1 MKGKTLFG
9 ILAIAAIGAAV
20 FTACSKK
27 DKDGAA
33 ALVFTTA
40 ETKSGSVVQTVAA
53 TGTIEPEELVDIGA
67 QVSGKILYFGKGLG
81 GEELDYCST
90 VTNGMLLA
98 KIDDVTYVADLN
110 VARAQLKRAE
120 ASVAV
125 AKASLKEAQVR
136 LGQAKREWERAQ
148 NIGVGLALSQTA
160 YDNYRTSFETADVSV
175 TMAEAQLQQAE
186 ASVIEAQASVE
197 KAERNLS
204 YCDIVSSVDGVIID
218 RRVNVGQTVVSSMS
232 ASSLFLVARDLRR
245 VQIWVAVNEADIGSI
260 REGGPVT
267 FTVDTF
273 PGRTFKG
280 TVRRIRLN
288 ATITSNV
295 VTYTVEIVTDN
306 TDGTLLPFLTANV
319 LFETARADGGLSVPS
334 KALRFSPDG
343 RPDGKTVFVLDSN
356 GMPRPIKVEVLLDNG
371 LDASV
376 KGEGLAA
383 GARVVTGVTRRSSA
397 KSAKSAS
404 GNTDGASPFMP
415 KMPKPPKRGAGGP
428 PPH

>member
-1 MKGKTLFG
+1 MDKKLAMG
-9 ILAIAAIGAAV
+9 ILAIAACGAAV

-27 DKDGAA
+27 GKDGAA
-33 ALVFTTA
+33 DLVFATA
-40 ETKSGSVVQTVAA
+40 EAKAGAVVQTVAA

-125 AKASLKEAQVR
+125 AKASLKEAEVR
-136 LGQAKREWERAQ
+136 LSQAKREWERAQ
-148 NIGVGLALSQTA
+148 KIGVGLALSQTA
-160 YDNYRTSFETADVSV
+160 YDKYRTDFETADASV
-175 TMAEAQLQQAE
+175 TMAQAQLQQSE
-186 ASVIEAQASVE
+186 ASVIEAQAGVE

-204 YCDIVSSVDGVIID
+204 YCDIVSSVDGVVID

-273 PGRTFKG
+273 PGRTFTG

-295 VTYTVEIVTDN
+295 VT
-306 TDGTLLPFLTANV
+306 
-319 LFETARADGGLSVPS
+319 
-334 KALRFSPDG
+334 
-343 RPDGKTVFVLDSN
+343 
-356 GMPRPIKVEVLLDNG
+356 
-371 LDASV
+371 
-376 KGEGLAA
+376 
-383 GARVVTGVTRRSSA
+383 
-397 KSAKSAS
+397 
-404 GNTDGASPFMP
+404 
-415 KMPKPPKRGAGGP
+415 
-428 PPH
+428 

>member
-1 MKGKTLFG
+1 MRIRNYV
-9 ILAIAAIGAAV
+9 ILAISALTAGL
-20 FTACSKK
+20 FCACSKK
-27 DKDGAA
+27 NDGAA
-33 ALVFTTA
+33 ELVFTTA
-40 ETKSGSVVQTVAA
+40 EAKKGSVVQTVAA

-67 QVSGKILYFGKGLG
+67 QVSGKILYFGKGLN

-110 VARAQLKRAE
+110 VARALLKRAE

-148 NIGVGLALSQTA
+148 KIGVGVALSQTA
-160 YDNYRTSFETADVSV
+160 YDNYRTSFETAEVSV

-186 ASVIEAQASVE
+186 ASVIEAQAGVE
-197 KAERNLS
+197 KTERNLS
-204 YCDIVSSVDGVIID
+204 YCDIVSSVDGIIID

-280 TVRRIRLN
+280 MVRRIRLN

-319 LFETARADGGLSVPS
+319 LFETARADGGISIPS
-334 KALRFSPDG
+334 KALRFAPDG
-343 RPDGKTVFVLDSN
+343 KPDGKTVFVLDAN
-356 GMPRPIKVEVLLDNG
+356 GMPRPVKVEVLLDNG
-371 LDASV
+371 LDAAV
-376 KGEGLAA
+376 KGEGIAD
-383 GARVVTGVTRRSSA
+383 GARVVTGVTRRAAGKSSKGTSDNA
-397 KSAKSAS
+397 E
-404 GNTDGASPFMP
+404 GASPFMP
-415 KMPKPPKRGAGGP
+415 KRPKPPKRGAGGP
-428 PPH
+428 PP

>member
-1 MKGKTLFG
+1 MKGKYVSS

-20 FTACSKK
+20 FTACAKK

-40 ETKSGSVVQTVAA
+40 EAKSGSVVQTVAA

-67 QVSGKILYFGKGLG
+67 QVSGKILYFGKGLD

-98 KIDDVTYVADLN
+98 KIDDVTYVADVN
-110 VARAQLKRAE
+110 VARAMLKRAE

-125 AKASLKEAQVR
+125 SKASLKDAQVR
-136 LGQAKREWERAQ
+136 FGQAKREWERAQ
-148 NIGVGLALSQTA
+148 KIGVGVALSQTA
-160 YDNYRTSFETADVSV
+160 YDNYRTSFETAEVSV

-186 ASVIEAQASVE
+186 ASVIEAQAAVD

-204 YCDIVSSVDGVIID
+204 YCDIVSSVDGIIID

-306 TDGTLLPFLTANV
+306 SDGTLLPFLTANV
-319 LFETARADGGLSVPS
+319 LFETARADGGISIPS
-334 KALRFSPDG
+334 KALRFAPDG
-343 RPDGKTVFVLDSN
+343 KPDGKTVCVLDAN
-356 GMPRPIKVEVLLDNG
+356 GMPRPVKVEVLLDNG
-371 LDASV
+371 LDAAV

-383 GARVVTGVTRRSSA
+383 GTRVVTGVTRRAAGKSS
-397 KSAKSAS
+397 KGAS
-404 GNTDGASPFMP
+404 DNAEGASPFMP